1 MSDVN
6 MLQHALKY
14 AQRGWPIFPLYWIEN
29 GVCSCDK
36 GASCTRPAKHPYTP
50 LAPNGLKNASSRE
63 EVVQAWWT
71 KAPKANIAVVTGEDS
86 GLVVLDADG
95 QAGLLTLQEKRL
107 PETIMARSGR
117 RDGGLHYYFQHPGE
131 RIKNLR
137 ILGSN
142 SGVDTR
148 GDGGYIILPPSEH
161 WSGNRYEWVNAPG
174 SMKFAKLP
182 AWVIEEAGE
191 GGSKS
196 KDAEETTD
204 DQPEI
209 ISEGRNSFLTVQ
221 AGHLRRSGLSEDA
234 MLFALRDINAQR
246 CQPMLPDEEVVRI
259 AANSMKWE
267 PAANPMPR
275 MKLIDDGGNG
285 SNGGGGGNPGDNDDG
300 SSDRLIDIPPLFAT
314 ANKTDA
320 GNAECFVEFYGHQF
334 RYAPERGK
342 WYKWTGA
349 AWQEDL
355 SGTVV
360 RAMLHVVRLRH
371 QVAPTLRKKERV
383 ELWKHCE
390 KSESSGRLH
399 AAVQIAGVL
408 KGMSIS
414 ITELDHDRYLLGT
427 PNGILNLS
435 AGKVG
440 EFMESDPAYFISRLT
455 DVPYDPKATCPL
467 WEKTVA
473 EIFNNDM
480 DLVKYVQRIVGY
492 SLTGDMREQAFFI
505 FYGKGAN
512 GKSTFLGVLRQLLGD
527 YSATIP
533 FESFDA
539 DQRNPI
545 GNDIA
550 ALRGKRFVV
559 CIEAEHNRRLAEARI
574 KSITGGDEISCRFLY
589 GEYFS
594 YLPQFKVIV
603 AVNHRPLIR
612 GDDHGIWRR
621 VHIIPF
627 DRRFEGNQENKEL
640 KDQLAAEMPG
650 ILNWALEGLREWHKI
665 GLSRPQRVLEETEA
679 YKATSD
685 QIGRWIDDTCIEKP
699 DAIELASKAYTK
711 YKSWCEENNERPYS
725 QNVWVQRLGD
735 RNLKVEKFS
744 TSGQK
749 KAVVLR
755 GLELATLSSDIST
768 IDNLVPEWIGL
779 NA

>member
-1 MSDVN
+1 
-6 MLQHALKY
+6 
-14 AQRGWPIFPLYWIEN
+14 
-29 GVCSCDK
+29 
-36 GASCTRPAKHPYTP
+36 
-50 LAPNGLKNASSRE
+50 
-63 EVVQAWWT
+63 
-71 KAPKANIAVVTGEDS
+71 
-86 GLVVLDADG
+86 
-95 QAGLLTLQEKRL
+95 
-107 PETIMARSGR
+107 
-117 RDGGLHYYFQHPGE
+117 
-131 RIKNLR
+131 
-137 ILGSN
+137 
-142 SGVDTR
+142 
-148 GDGGYIILPPSEH
+148 
-161 WSGNRYEWVNAPG
+161 
-174 SMKFAKLP
+174 
-182 AWVIEEAGE
+182 
-191 GGSKS
+191 
-196 KDAEETTD
+196 
-204 DQPEI
+204 
-209 ISEGRNSFLTVQ
+209 
-221 AGHLRRSGLSEDA
+221 
-234 MLFALRDINAQR
+234 
-246 CQPMLPDEEVVRI
+246 
-259 AANSMKWE
+259 
-267 PAANPMPR
+267 
-275 MKLIDDGGNG
+275 
-285 SNGGGGGNPGDNDDG
+285 
-300 SSDRLIDIPPLFAT
+300 
-314 ANKTDA
+314 
-320 GNAECFVEFYGHQF
+320 
-334 RYAPERGK
+334 
-342 WYKWTGA
+342 
-349 AWQEDL
+349 
-355 SGTVV
+355 
-360 RAMLHVVRLRH
+360 
-371 QVAPTLRKKERV
+371 
-383 ELWKHCE
+383 
-390 KSESSGRLH
+390 
-399 AAVQIAGVL
+399 
-408 KGMSIS
+408 
-414 ITELDHDRYLLGT
+414 
-427 PNGILNLS
+427 LNLS